1 MKNHTRNRDPI
12 IKANILVID
21 DDQMLC
27 DMMCRQFEY
36 VQYKSACAHTLR
48 QGLDLLN
55 TSHFDVVFLDVRL
68 PDGDGLSAI
77 PEIRQLLYNPE
88 VIIITGEGDPNGAE
102 LAIKSGA
109 WDYIQKPISP
119 EKLTLPLNRALQ
131 YRDSL
136 LNMKR
141 TPVVL
146 KREGIIGNSPRMMAC
161 LDSVAQVAGSDI
173 NVMLAAETGTGKELF
188 AKALHDNSGRSDKN
202 FVVVDCAAL
211 PETLIESSLFGYEKG
226 AFTGADQPR
235 EGLIKQADGG
245 SLFLDEVG
253 ELSLTLQKAFL
264 RVLEERRYRP
274 IGSKQ
279 EVTSDFRLI
288 SATNRNL
295 DRMTQAGQFRED
307 LLHRLRTITIE
318 LPPLRE
324 NLADLKAVAVHHMIS
339 ICARYGIDT
348 KGFSPDFFDVL
359 CAYAWPGNVR
369 ELIHALEDCINR
381 AKYEPTLFPQHLP
394 NRIRVQVARSSVG
407 PKHKMPVQDT
417 AISEPGHSAVIP
429 SYRDFRNTV
438 ITDMQK
444 KYFQNLI
451 NSTRGDIRTACQ
463 ISGLGRSRLYTLLKK
478 YNISRFGWDSK

>member
-1 MKNHTRNRDPI
+1 MV
-12 IKANILVID
+12 NILIID

-27 DMMCRQFEY
+27 DMMGRHLKY
-36 VQYKSACAHTLR
+36 VNHKSTCANSLR
-48 QGLDLLN
+48 EGFDRLN

-77 PEIRQLLYNPE
+77 PEIRQLLYSPE

-119 EKLTLPLNRALQ
+119 DKMTLPLSRALQ

-136 LNMKR
+136 LSMKK

-146 KREGIIGNSPRMMAC
+146 KRENIVGNSPRMMAC
-161 LDSVAQVAGSDI
+161 LDSVAQAAGTDI
-173 NVMLAAETGTGKELF
+173 NVMLAGETGTGKELF

-226 AFTGADQPR
+226 AFTGADKPR

-253 ELSLTLQKAFL
+253 ELTLTLQKAFL

-279 EVTSDFRLI
+279 EVASDFRLI

-295 DRMTQAGQFRED
+295 ERMTQTGQFRED

-318 LPPLRE
+318 PPPLRE
-324 NLADLKAVAVHHMIS
+324 NLADLKAMAVHHMIS
-339 ICARYGIDT
+339 ICTRYGIDT

-359 CAYAWPGNVR
+359 RAYAWPGNVR
-369 ELIHALEDCINR
+369 ELIHALEDSINR
-381 AKYEPTLFPQHLP
+381 AKFEPTLFPQHLP
-394 NRIRVQVARSSVG
+394 NRIRVQVARSAVG
-407 PKHKMPVQDT
+407 ANHAVPVKDT
-417 AISEPGHSAVIP
+417 ALGESGDCAVLP
-429 SYRDFRNTV
+429 AYRDFRNTV
-438 ITDMQK
+438 VADMEK
-444 KYFQNLI
+444 EYFQNLI
-451 NSTRGDIRTACQ
+451 QSTRGDIRQACE

-478 YNISRFGWDSK
+478 YNISRSGWNSK

>member
-1 MKNHTRNRDPI
+1 M
-12 IKANILVID
+12 ANILIID

-27 DMMCRQFEY
+27 DMMGRHLKY
-36 VQYKSACAHTLR
+36 VNHKSTCANSLR
-48 QGLDLLN
+48 EGFDRLN

-77 PEIRQLLYNPE
+77 PEIRQLLYSPE

-119 EKLTLPLNRALQ
+119 DKMTLPLSRALQ

-136 LNMKR
+136 LSMKK

-146 KREGIIGNSPRMMAC
+146 KRENIVGNSPRMMAC
-161 LDSVAQVAGSDI
+161 LDSVAQAAGTDI
-173 NVMLAAETGTGKELF
+173 NVMLAGETGTGKELF

-202 FVVVDCAAL
+202 FVVVDCTAL

-226 AFTGADQPR
+226 AFTGADKPR

-253 ELSLTLQKAFL
+253 ELTLTLQKAFL

-279 EVTSDFRLI
+279 EVASDFRLI

-295 DRMTQAGQFRED
+295 ERMTQTGQFRED

-318 LPPLRE
+318 PPPLRE
-324 NLADLKAVAVHHMIS
+324 NLADLKAMAVHHMIS
-339 ICARYGIDT
+339 ICTRYGIDT

-359 CAYAWPGNVR
+359 RAYAWPGNVR
-369 ELIHALEDCINR
+369 ELIHALEDSINR
-381 AKYEPTLFPQHLP
+381 AKFEPTLFPQHLP
-394 NRIRVQVARSSVG
+394 NRIRVQVARSAVG
-407 PKHKMPVQDT
+407 ANHAVPVKDT
-417 AISEPGHSAVIP
+417 ALGESGDCAVLP
-429 SYRDFRNTV
+429 AYRDFRNTV
-438 ITDMQK
+438 VADMEK
-444 KYFQNLI
+444 EYFQNLI
-451 NSTRGDIRTACQ
+451 QSTRGDIRQACE

-478 YNISRFGWDSK
+478 YNISRSGWNSK